1 MDGWCTIKRSQSSS
15 LVAMSMETKW
25 FQLNYHLAQRIWFLP
40 VYFADICTGMGWLHC
55 KETSLPIAQSF
66 QTLCFCTTTISP
78 PFQSTHSIISQS
90 GECKYSRATKITE
103 LPTMVYALLSY
114 PLHMFW
120 DLQCTCVLV
129 KGLDGSVLIWTCLMI
144 SSKESCLFFYDCR
157 YLQDNSISDYPTD
170 TLSNKASLTTV

>member
-1 MDGWCTIKRSQSSS
+1 
-15 LVAMSMETKW
+15 
-25 FQLNYHLAQRIWFLP
+25 
-40 VYFADICTGMGWLHC
+40 MGWLHC
-55 KETSLPIAQSF
+55 KETSSPIAQSS

-129 KGLDGSVLIWTCLMI
+129 KGLSGSVLIWTCFMI
-144 SSKESCLFFYDCR
+144 SSTVRKVVCFSMIAGTSRTIQSVTTPQIHCPTRPHWLLCKITPSALFK
-157 YLQDNSISDYPTD
+157 
-170 TLSNKASLTTV
+170 SN